1 MKYDQ
6 QCDGVNPSYR
16 ELSEVFT
23 FVRVLPGRLAS
34 PAQLVV
40 EPHEQVP
47 DGLGT
52 RDDVERR
59 RQRAALVKVTHPQL
73 GAGELPLDVG
83 VVLQDRKKTACWML
97 QSVLYNLSFHL
108 MPFFVIIVQC
118 RVMFRLNA
126 DRKMSFEVIK
136 PLPKYICQHQVGTC
150 TFHVVTY
157 SDELVGVVHHRDEHV
172 EQNHQRDDIVR
183 AEHGRPD
190 ELCELVPG
198 LDVGDV
204 QVQQPEYG
212 PEQRLKSLK

>member
-1 MKYDQ
+1 M
-6 QCDGVNPSYR
+6 NSSYR

-59 RQRAALVKVTHPQL
+59 RQRSALVKVTHPQL

-83 VVLQDRKKTACWML
+83 VVLQDRKKTACWTL

-108 MPFFVIIVQC
+108 MLFFVIIVQF
-118 RVMFRLNA
+118 RVIFR
-126 DRKMSFEVIK
+126 
-136 PLPKYICQHQVGTC
+136 
-150 TFHVVTY
+150 
-157 SDELVGVVHHRDEHV
+157 
-172 EQNHQRDDIVR
+172 
-183 AEHGRPD
+183 
-190 ELCELVPG
+190 
-198 LDVGDV
+198 
-204 QVQQPEYG
+204 
-212 PEQRLKSLK
+212 